1 MKFFF
6 GMVLIYRYLK
16 NFNMINNKLAIIGGS
31 GLYDVEDF
39 KEREF
44 LKIDTPWGQPSD
56 DILKTK
62 YNNKEIYFLP
72 RHGRGHTI
80 SPTKINFRANIDALK
95 QLGVTDIV
103 SISAVGSLKED
114 LHPGKFV
121 IIDQFIDRTFARN
134 KTFFDDEIVAHVSM
148 AHPTSNGL
156 MNACEEAIKQE
167 NIEHQRGGTYIVM
180 EGPQFSTLA
189 ESNLYR
195 SWNADV
201 IGMTNMPEA
210 KLARE
215 AEIRYASV
223 SMVTDFDCWHPD
235 HENVNVQKVIKVLL
249 SNAEK
254 AKGMIKNIINNF
266 ESHIDTKDP
275 TNNCLDVAIIT
286 SPERRTQ
293 KTIDKLK
300 NVAGRFFKK

>member
-1 MKFFF
+1 MT
-6 GMVLIYRYLK
+6 I
-16 NFNMINNKLAIIGGS
+16 NKLAIIGGS
-31 GLYDVEDF
+31 GLYDVEEF
-39 KEREF
+39 KERE
-44 LKIDTPWGQPSD
+44 LISLDTPWGKPSD
-56 DILKTK
+56 EILKTK
-62 YNNKEIYFLP
+62 YNDNEVYFLP
-72 RHGRGHTI
+72 RHGRGHFI

-95 QLGVTDIV
+95 QLGVSDIV
-103 SISAVGSLKED
+103 SVSAVGSLKEN
-114 LHPGKFV
+114 LPPGKFV
-121 IIDQFIDRTFARN
+121 IVDQFIDRTFARE
-134 KTFFDDEIVAHVSM
+134 KTFFEDEIVAHVSM

-156 MNACEEAIKQE
+156 MNACEDAIKKS
-167 NIEHQRGGTYIVM
+167 NIDYQRNGTYVVM

-235 HENVNVQKVIKVLL
+235 HENVDVQQVIKILL

-254 AKGMIKNIINNF
+254 AKVMIKNLIDNYQ
-266 ESHIDTKDP
+266 SHIDPNDP

-286 SPERRTQ
+286 SPEKRT
-293 KTIDKLK
+293 KETIKKLGT
-300 NVAGRFFKK
+300 VAGRVLNK

>member
-1 MKFFF
+1 MT
-6 GMVLIYRYLK
+6 
-16 NFNMINNKLAIIGGS
+16 NNKLAIIGGS

-39 KEREF
+39 KERKF
-44 LKIDTPWGQPSD
+44 LKIDTAWGQPSD

-103 SISAVGSLKED
+103 SVSAVGSLKED

-156 MNACEEAIKQE
+156 MNACEEAIAKE
-167 NIEHQRGGTYIVM
+167 NIKYQRGGTYVVM

-235 HENVNVQKVIKVLL
+235 HENVDVQKVIKVLL

-266 ESHIDTKDP
+266 ESHIDSKDP

-286 SPERRTQ
+286 SPEKRTQ

>member
-1 MKFFF
+1 
-6 GMVLIYRYLK
+6 
-16 NFNMINNKLAIIGGS
+16 MINNKLAIIGGS

-39 KEREF
+39 KAREF

-235 HENVNVQKVIKVLL
+235 HENVDVQKVIKVLL

-286 SPERRTQ
+286 SPEKRTQ

>member
-44 LKIDTPWGQPSD
+44 LKIDTAWGQPSD

-235 HENVNVQKVIKVLL
+235 HENVDVQKVVKVLL